1 MGWAVPKSSSRHW
14 LGSLPQF
21 LEEPPGTSVRPSARD
36 RLGHE
41 GYTAS
46 PLACS
51 RPRDP
56 GFPTSVAK
64 DVRQ

>member
-1 MGWAVPKSSSRHW
+1 MGGAVPKCSSRHW

-21 LEEPPGTSVRPSARD
+21 LDERPGTSVRLSARD
-36 RLGHE
+36 DLGHE

-46 PLACS
+46 PLGCS